1 MPTACGAWSN
11 AGASPAELPNGA
23 SDQALASGAR
33 GLHSAAGVTASPQ
46 PPPAARQA
54 PPAQPGGVTQPAP
67 PAQTGIAPIITARG
81 LTRVFDEHVAVDDLT
96 FDVMPGEILGVVGP
110 SGSGKTTTVRMLT
123 GTLGRTSGEI
133 SVLGEDPMR
142 FSRSVRGRIAYM
154 PQLFSLYEDLSAQEN
169 VGFVAALYGIG
180 PFKRRKLIRRA
191 LEVVDLYDERHKL
204 ARDLSGGMQRRLEL
218 ACALV
223 HSPDVLFVDE
233 PTAGIDPLL
242 RQAIWDE
249 LRTLRSE
256 GRTLLVTTQYVS
268 EAEYCDR
275 VALIVDG
282 ELVALDEPD
291 ALRQMVF
298 GGDVLEVNTQRAVD
312 PELLTTLAGVS
323 NVRQTAPRQLMV
335 TVDDAASLTPQLI
348 DTLRGGGVDVDGIQE
363 HQPTFDEVFTGL
375 VEQRRAARGAAGDD
389 TAERRAVPDA

>member
-1 MPTACGAWSN
+1 MP
-11 AGASPAELPNGA
+11 
-23 SDQALASGAR
+23 LAFAP
-33 GLHSAAGVTASPQ
+33 GVTTPRLPEPS
-46 PPPAARQA
+46 ARSQ
-54 PPAQPGGVTQPAP
+54 
-67 PAQTGIAPIITARG
+67 PIIVAERV
-81 LTRVFDEHVAVDDLT
+81 TRAFDEHVAVHEVS
-96 FDVMPGEILGVVGP
+96 FDVHPGTILGIVGP

-133 SVLGEDPMR
+133 QVLGEDPMH
-142 FSRSVRGRIAYM
+142 FSRRVRGRIAYM
-154 PQLFSLYEDLSAQEN
+154 PQLFSLYPDLSAQEN

-180 PFKRRKLIRRA
+180 PFKRRRLIRRA
-191 LEVVDLYDERHKL
+191 LEVVDLHDVRHRL

-223 HSPDVLFVDE
+223 HSPEVLFVDE

-242 RQAIWDE
+242 RQSIWDE
-249 LRTLRSE
+249 LRELRNE

-282 ELVALDEPD
+282 ELVALDEPE

-298 GGDVLEVNTQRAVD
+298 GGDVLQIDTTRAVD
-312 PELLTTLAGVS
+312 PDMLATVRGVS
-323 NVRQTAPRQLMV
+323 RVRQTAPRQLFV
-335 TVDDAASLTPQLI
+335 TVDDAGSLTPQII
-348 DTLRGGGVDVDGIQE
+348 DTLRSHGVEVAGIEE

-375 VEQRRAARGAAGDD
+375 VEQRRAERG
-389 TAERRAVPDA
+389 TVAEDRTPGEQINA